1 MHTNLQ
7 RPQRLFAQPV
17 RYEIPAFQRRYVWK
31 QEEQWEPLWND
42 IEELAQSILEDGQ
55 TEPHFMGAVVL
66 QQMQYPAGT
75 IERRIVVDG
84 QQRLTTLQLLIDAIQ
99 EVLEGRGHSDP
110 AKRLAA
116 LVDNQEEFRDGD
128 ADNAFKV
135 WPTVIDRDAFRQAMR
150 NDLTSDDHTE
160 SRIVQA
166 HNYFK
171 EQTARWLSGFSNE
184 GGKRDRAASA
194 LESAVRANI
203 ELVVIDLDDNDD
215 PHVIFETL
223 NARGTPLLQSD
234 MIKNK
239 VLHDADVKAYDEYSV
254 SLAQR
259 ELWPF
264 EEDWWMQEVGRGLQ
278 RRPRIDM
285 YLNHWLAL
293 RTQGDV
299 RNYDEF
305 RAFESYANEQFAI
318 GKTISDVAADFGG
331 IGKIY
336 RDIEDVRR
344 TDIAEF
350 LTRRNIMNVTAVT
363 PLLLWLLSNN
373 DLQPPALANC
383 LRALESYL
391 MRRVVCGY
399 GAKSYGNFFVAL
411 IEKLAASPIDSID
424 KALVSNLAAQTG
436 QATLWPNDMELQDR
450 FVTAPLYQWLTRG
463 RLRMLLTA
471 IEGQLRTEMAE
482 TSEVPGNLHIE
493 HIMPQKWS
501 AKWAPPMGGDGDA
514 VAYRE
519 RAIHTIG
526 NLTLANNRLNA
537 ALSNAPWHEKRGT
550 LADHSVLFLNK
561 HLVNDGPSAWT
572 EGTIEGRAKWLY
584 QIAERIWPHCIGSV
598 NEFLVDLAH
607 APVLPGRMEVSP
619 EVKPPEHTGELGTS
633 GFGVVATSHY
643 GTESDATLQIVP
655 SVSQNKN
662 GESLQD
668 IVRDLMLT
676 VLETFTGTL
685 DEETIRH
692 LEAARNPLGLNI
704 SGHTLLRKVSE
715 GRAVGRHNRYWKR
728 EYGGRWYVCS
738 QWWAHAHHHNAEM
751 LANWVDRLCA
761 DVGQNEVFS
770 SLSDIRKRLDAFR
783 ESL

>member
-116 LVDNQEEFRDGD
+116 LVDNQEEFRDGE

-150 NDLTSDDHTE
+150 NDLSSDDHTE

-171 EQTARWLSGFSNE
+171 EQAARWLTGFSNE
-184 GGKRDRAASA
+184 GGKRDRAALA
-194 LESAVRANI
+194 LESAVRANV

-215 PHVIFETL
+215 PHVMFETL

-239 VLHDADVKAYDEYSV
+239 VLHDANVKAYDEHSV

-264 EEDWWMQEVGRGLQ
+264 EEDWWLQEVGRGLQ

-285 YLNHWLAL
+285 YLNHCLAL
-293 RTQGDV
+293 RTQGEV

-305 RAFESYANEQFAI
+305 RAFESYSNEQFAT
-318 GKTISDVAADFGG
+318 GKTISNVAADFGE

-350 LTRRNIMNVTAVT
+350 LTRRNIMNITAVT

-373 DLQPPALANC
+373 DLKPPALANC

-391 MRRVVCGY
+391 VRRVVCGY

-411 IEKLAASPIDSID
+411 IEKLAASPVDSID
-424 KALVSNLAAQTG
+424 RALG
-436 QATLWPNDMELQDR
+436 
-450 FVTAPLYQWLTRG
+450 
-463 RLRMLLTA
+463 
-471 IEGQLRTEMAE
+471 
-482 TSEVPGNLHIE
+482 
-493 HIMPQKWS
+493 
-501 AKWAPPMGGDGDA
+501 
-514 VAYRE
+514 
-519 RAIHTIG
+519 
-526 NLTLANNRLNA
+526 
-537 ALSNAPWHEKRGT
+537 
-550 LADHSVLFLNK
+550 
-561 HLVNDGPSAWT
+561 
-572 EGTIEGRAKWLY
+572 
-584 QIAERIWPHCIGSV
+584 
-598 NEFLVDLAH
+598 
-607 APVLPGRMEVSP
+607 
-619 EVKPPEHTGELGTS
+619 
-633 GFGVVATSHY
+633 
-643 GTESDATLQIVP
+643 
-655 SVSQNKN
+655 
-662 GESLQD
+662 
-668 IVRDLMLT
+668 
-676 VLETFTGTL
+676 
-685 DEETIRH
+685 
-692 LEAARNPLGLNI
+692 
-704 SGHTLLRKVSE
+704 KV
-715 GRAVGRHNRYWKR
+715 
-728 EYGGRWYVCS
+728 
-738 QWWAHAHHHNAEM
+738 
-751 LANWVDRLCA
+751 
-761 DVGQNEVFS
+761 
-770 SLSDIRKRLDAFR
+770 
-783 ESL
+783 

>member
-150 NDLTSDDHTE
+150 NDLTSDDHME
-160 SRIVQA
+160 SRIAQA

-171 EQTARWLSGFSNE
+171 EQTARWLTGFSNE

-203 ELVVIDLDDNDD
+203 ELVVIDLDDSDD
-215 PHVIFETL
+215 PHIIFETL

-239 VLHDADVKAYDEYSV
+239 VLHDADVKAYDEHSV

-318 GKTISDVAADFGG
+318 GKTISAVAADFGG

-373 DLQPPALANC
+373 DLQPSALANC
-383 LRALESYL
+383 VRALESYL

-411 IEKLAASPIDSID
+411 IEKLAASPNDSID

-482 TSEVPGNLHIE
+482 TSEVPENLHIE

-514 VAYRE
+514 VAHRE

-526 NLTLANNRLNA
+526 NLTLVNNRLNA

-572 EGTIEGRAKWLY
+572 EDTIEGRAKWLY
-584 QIAERIWPHCIGSV
+584 QIAARIWPHCIGSV
-598 NEFLVDLAH
+598 NEFLVALAH
-607 APVLPGRMEVSP
+607 APVLPGRMKISP
-619 EVKPPEHTGELGTS
+619 EVKPPEHTGEARAS
-633 GFGVVATSHY
+633 GFDVAAASRH
-643 GTESDATLQIVP
+643 GSERDAALRSAP
-655 SVSQNKN
+655 NEPHN
-662 GESLQD
+662 EDGERLQD

-685 DEETIRH
+685 DEETTRH
-692 LEAARNPLGLNI
+692 LEAVRNPLGLNI

-728 EYGGRWYVCS
+728 EYGERWYVCS
-738 QWWAHAHHHNAEM
+738 QWWAYAHRHNAEM
-751 LANWVDRLCA
+751 LANWVDRLRA

-783 ESL
+783 DSL

>member
-66 QQMQYPAGT
+66 QQMQYPSGT

-116 LVDNQEEFRDGD
+116 LVDNQEEFRDGE

-150 NDLTSDDHTE
+150 NDLSSNDHTE

-184 GGKRDRAASA
+184 SGKRDSAASA

-239 VLHDADVKAYDEYSV
+239 VLHDANVKAHDESSV

-264 EEDWWMQEVGRGLQ
+264 EEDWWSQEVGRGLQ

-293 RTQGDV
+293 RTQGEV

-305 RAFESYANEQFAI
+305 RAFESYSSEQFVIGTAI
-318 GKTISDVAADFGG
+318 SEIAADFGG

-336 RDIEDVRR
+336 RDIEDIRR
-344 TDIAEF
+344 SDIAEF
-350 LTRRNIMNVTAVT
+350 LIRRNTMNITAVT

-373 DLQPPALANC
+373 DLKPLALANC

-391 MRRVVCGY
+391 VRRVVCGY

-411 IEKLAASPIDSID
+411 IEKLAASPTDSID
-424 KALVSNLAAQTG
+424 RALVSNLAAQTG
-436 QATLWPNDMELQDR
+436 QATLWPNDGELQDR

-471 IEGQLRTEMAE
+471 IEGQLRTQMAE
-482 TSEVPGNLHIE
+482 TQEVPGNLHIE

-501 AKWAPPMGGDGDA
+501 ANWPLPMGVDGDA
-514 VAYRE
+514 VAHRE
-519 RAIHTIG
+519 RAIHTMG
-526 NLTLANNRLNA
+526 NLTLVNNRLNS
-537 ALSNAPWHEKRGT
+537 ALSNAPWHDKRRT
-550 LADHSVLFLNK
+550 LADHSVLYLNK
-561 HLVNDGPSAWT
+561 HLVNDGPLAWT
-572 EGTIEGRAKWLY
+572 EDTIEGRAKWLCR
-584 QIAERIWPHCIGSV
+584 IAASIWPHCV
-598 NEFLVDLAH
+598 ENVDEFLMNLARVP
-607 APVLPGRMEVSP
+607 ALPERMDVSL
-619 EVKPPEHTGELGTS
+619 EVKPANHAGDLGTS
-633 GFGVVATSHY
+633 DFDAAATSHY
-643 GTESDATLQIVP
+643 RRESDADLQIAP
-655 SVSQNKN
+655 NEARNKN

-668 IVRDLMLT
+668 IVRDFMHT
-676 VLETFTGTL
+676 VLEEFPETL
-685 DEETIRH
+685 DTETIRQ
-692 LEAARNPLGLNI
+692 LEVTKNPLGLDI
-704 SGHTLLRKVSE
+704 SGHTLLRDVSV
-715 GRAVGRHNRYWKR
+715 GRLVGRHNRYWNR
-728 EYGGRWYVCS
+728 VYGGHWYVCS
-738 QWWAHAHHHNAEM
+738 QWWAHAHRHNAEV
-751 LANWVDRLCA
+751 LANWVNGLRA
-761 DVGQNEVFS
+761 DVGQNEVS
-770 SLSDIRKRLDAFR
+770 SCLSDIGKRLDAFKD
-783 ESL
+783 SL